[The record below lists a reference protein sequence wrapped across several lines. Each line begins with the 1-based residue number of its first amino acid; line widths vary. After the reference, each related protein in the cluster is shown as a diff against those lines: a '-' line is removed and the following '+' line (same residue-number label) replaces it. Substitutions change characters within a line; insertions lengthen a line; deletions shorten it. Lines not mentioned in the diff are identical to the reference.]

1 MNPKEE
7 ARLLRSLLFVPG
19 HQERYLESAARSGAD
34 VLILDIEDSVPPPE
48 KKVARELIKKK
59 IKSGLFANREIVIRI
74 NSRETNLIEE
84 DLEATIWPGV
94 SGIMPTKSQ
103 NKEDIQLFD
112 SKLADLERAR
122 NLIEGELYIIPL
134 IENPAAVLNAYS
146 IATAS
151 TRVVAIAF
159 GSEDFIAELQGKHT
173 PEVNSLF
180 VPRALTAM
188 AARAADCEPIDTVY
202 LDIRDLEGFAKQ
214 VELGRELGFCGTLV
228 LHPCQVE
235 VAHKYFTPTDKEV
248 EESKEI
254 LAAVGEAQ
262 EAGYGITL
270 LDGQLVG
277 PPMVKRSLKVMEM
290 VKRISKKQGQAK
302 ADS

>member
-1 MNPKEE
+1 MNLKEE
-7 ARLLRSLLFVPG
+7 PRLLRSLLFVPG
-19 HQERYLESAARSGAD
+19 HRERYIESATRSDAD
-34 VLILDIEDSVPPPE
+34 VLILDVEDSVPLSE
-48 KKVARELIKKK
+48 KQAARELIKKK
-59 IKSGLFANREIVIRI
+59 IKSGLFANREIIIRI
-74 NSRETNLIEE
+74 NSRETNLVDE
-84 DLEATIWPGV
+84 DLGATIWPGV
-94 SGIMPTKSQ
+94 SGIMPAKSQ
-103 NKEDIQLFD
+103 NEEDIQFFD
-112 SKLADLERAR
+112 NKLAHFEKSRYLT
-122 NLIEGELYIIPL
+122 IGSLYMVPL

-173 PEVNSLF
+173 PEVNNLF

-228 LHPCQVE
+228 LHPCQIE
-235 VAHKYFTPTDKEV
+235 VAHKYFTPTDEEI
-248 EESKEI
+248 EESKRI

-262 EAGYGITL
+262 EAGYGVTL

-277 PPMVKRSLKVMEM
+277 PPMVKRSIKVMAT
-290 VKRISKKQGQAK
+290 VKKISAKQGQAK
-302 ADS
+302 TNS